1 MSEFERLADQ
11 CARAG
16 ARGEAATRVR
26 RHMLSALVCLG
37 RHTVTRH
44 IATCGRQ
51 WVDWSADFRLYSRGR
66 VDTEALFGPLRRT
79 IVGNLDPQSPVVT
92 GLDDTRLKKS
102 SRKTPGVKY
111 VRDPLGPP
119 FHVNFIL
126 AQRFVQMSM
135 AWSNESGHV
144 RMVPVDFC
152 HAPSPRKPKKSAD
165 EQAWNSYRRLC
176 RQHSL
181 ARVGHQRLCKMRE
194 ALDNDGAQER
204 TLLAVVDGG
213 YTNGSFLKDLPKR
226 TCVIGRIRSDAKLYH
241 MPEEQQGKGRPRIY
255 GPQAPTPEQLR
266 QDPSIPWQTVEA
278 YACGKTHKFRVKT
291 LAPLRWRATGKQH
304 TLRLVV
310 VAPLGYKLR
319 KNAKTYYRKPAY
331 LICTDTDVSIQHILQ
346 HYIWR
351 WDIETNFRD
360 EKTVLGIGQAQVHHP
375 KSVSNVPTL
384 TVAAYAA
391 LLTAALSLHGLSS
404 DALQLAPPKWRRQHP
419 RRATTQDL
427 ITQLRHDLWGDAFNL
442 SHFAYQ
448 NRPQTN
454 PEKNRPPLHSALFYA
469 ASQA

>member
-1 MSEFERLADQ
+1 
-11 CARAG
+11 
-16 ARGEAATRVR
+16 VR

-51 WVDWSADFRLYSRGR
+51 WVDWTADYRLYSRR
-66 VDTEALFGPLRRT
+66 RLDTDALFAPLRKT
-79 IVGNLDPQSPVVT
+79 VVGALEPQSPVVV

-102 SRKTPGVKY
+102 SRKTPGVRY

-135 AWSNESGHV
+135 AWPKETGQL

-152 HAPSPRKPKKSAD
+152 HAPSPRKPKRTAD
-165 EQAWNSYRRLC
+165 EQAWNSYRCLC

-181 ARVGHQRLCKMRE
+181 ARVGHGRLCKMRE
-194 ALDNDGAQER
+194 ALDNDGAEQR
-204 TLLAVVDGG
+204 TLAAVVDGG
-213 YTNGSFLKDLPKR
+213 YTNGSFLLDLPPR
-226 TCVIGRIRSDAKLYH
+226 TYVIGRIRSDAKLYY
-241 MPEEQQGKGRPRIY
+241 MPKEQQGKGRPRIY

-266 QDPSIPWQTVEA
+266 QDPTIPWQTVEA
-278 YACGKTHKFRVKT
+278 YACGKTHQFRLKT

-304 TLRLVV
+304 TLRVVV
-310 VAPLGYKLR
+310 VAPLAYRLR
-319 KNAKTYYRKPAY
+319 KNGKTHYRKPAY
-331 LICTDTDVSIQHILQ
+331 LICTDTELPIKDILQ
-346 HYIWR
+346 QYIWR
-351 WDIETNFRD
+351 SDIESNFRD
-360 EKTVLGIGQAQVHHP
+360 EKTMLGVGQAQVHHP
-375 KSVSNVPTL
+375 ESVSNVPAL
-384 TVAAYAA
+384 TVAAYGAM
-391 LLTAALSLHGLSS
+391 LTAALSLYGLSPH
-404 DALQLAPPKWRRQHP
+404 ALQLAPPKWRRQQP

-427 ITQLRHDLWGDAFNL
+427 ITQLRHDLWGDAINL

-448 NRPQTN
+448 HRPETN
-454 PEKNRPPLHSALFYA
+454 PEKNRPPIHSALFYA